1 MKKIFTLLLLALW
14 SISSSIAQDKLS
26 ILLVQDN
33 SAGPERLTAVKA
45 AIDAAGYTY
54 TVFDAAADKVAP
66 SYEVLSNYELV
77 LWYAGNDQTCYFWNG
92 NETVNQALKMYLD
105 NGGMLW
111 LLGFN
116 VLRDKYAAPPVTFS
130 QGSFEFDYLGIARYV
145 MRTPGNDNTTI
156 GAAQVDA
163 VSGNPICQ
171 TSPVK
176 WSFTSGT
183 MWGIDAIE
191 PHQGALS
198 VYKFG
203 PSGHSLA
210 QYSAGI
216 FYETQE
222 FKVLTFTFEMA
233 RLKNPALEYRT
244 SIFSEV
250 LNYFE
255 QNIPQ
260 KNNILSISIKS
271 EKGATAIT
279 QNGGTLQLVAD
290 ILPLNFSAN
299 DIKWSIQET
308 EKEAFIDAT
317 GLVIAGGNLQSNE
330 TIHVIASSKT
340 DSQIFDIFEIN
351 ISGQGK

>member
-1 MKKIFTLLLLALW
+1 MSIKRYTLIFLLFLSFQTLWGQSMKILFIHDSFDVSRDDSIKKAL
-14 SISSSIAQDKLS
+14 II
-26 ILLVQDN
+26 
-33 SAGPERLTAVKA
+33 
-45 AIDAAGYTY
+45 AGYHYDLYDATDHLKSPDYDILKNYDLLIWY
-54 TVFDAAADKVAP
+54 T
-66 SYEVLSNYELV
+66 
-77 LWYAGNDQTCYFWNG
+77 GNDYSGTFFWNG
-92 NETVNQALKMYLD
+92 NDTDNSALKKYLD
-105 NGGMLW
+105 HGGMLW

-191 PHQGALS
+191 PHSGALS

-210 QYSAGI
+210 QYNAGI